1 MSRIFEITEKVASY
15 APHADVDLINR
26 AYVFAANAHAG
37 QTRRSGDPYIVHP
50 LAVADIL
57 ASLKMD
63 EATIVTGL
71 LHDTVEDTHVSLAD
85 VERHFGS
92 DIAQLVDGVTKIGK
106 IHFHSSEH
114 KQAENFRKMLMATA
128 RDVRVLIIKLADR
141 LHNMRT
147 LGFMSERKREAIS
160 TETIQIY
167 APLAH
172 RLGIHW
178 IKQEMEDLAFAN
190 LEREAYQ
197 ELLGKLQDRLEG
209 LNQIRERLEVIIQE
223 ALQRQGLNARV
234 QGRMKHLYSIY
245 AKMQRKH
252 VDFDE
257 IFDLVAFRVIV
268 DDITTC
274 YQTLGIIHSLYRP
287 VPGRFKDYIA
297 LPKPNGYQSLHTAV
311 IGPENFRIEVQIR
324 TEAMH
329 AYAED
334 GVAAHWIYKDLDA
347 SPRERESF
355 KWLRQLTELLQ
366 ETDNPGEFLENV
378 RLDLFV
384 QEVYVFSPDGDI
396 FALPRGA
403 RPLDFAY
410 AVHTDI
416 GHHCIGVRING
427 EMADFSTRLHNGD
440 QIEIMTS
447 PDQTPS
453 RQWLQ
458 YVKTPRARQ
467 AIRQWFR
474 RQEKETSVRIGRQI
488 LKDALGRTEVGDRVL
503 RRLGCESLEE
513 LQQRIGRG
521 DIPIQ
526 NLLDAAD
533 LDHTKPLKL
542 RGVTRAMMQ
551 AAECCHPIPGDPVLG
566 VFISG
571 KGMIIHHRKC
581 PQVTESKSGN
591 WLEVNWKPQPG
602 QLFKTG
608 IEVRSQNERG
618 MLARVTNSIASARS
632 SIEDLKLR
640 QKGGSMTEL
649 LFLIEVED
657 RKHLA
662 DVIRSIRGVDG
673 VVRVQ
678 RRNQVGL
685 SGQAE
690 SRSLAE
696 TLRDFFAGRK
706 HGRDGKGA
714 KHE

>member
-1 MSRIFEITEKVASY
+1 MSRIFEITERVASY
-15 APHADVDLINR
+15 APKADIDLINR

-37 QTRRSGDPYIVHP
+37 QLRNSGEPYIVHP
-50 LAVADIL
+50 LAVAGIL

-63 EATIVTGL
+63 DATIITAL
-71 LHDTVEDTHVSLAD
+71 LHDTVEDTSASLAD
-85 VERHFGS
+85 IERHFGN
-92 DIAQLVDGVTKIGK
+92 DITLLVDGVTKIGK
-106 IHFHSSEH
+106 IHFNSSEH
-114 KQAENFRKMLMATA
+114 KQAENFRKMLLATA
-128 RDVRVLIIKLADR
+128 KDVRVLIVKLADR

-147 LGFMSERKREAIS
+147 LGFMADHKREAIS

-178 IKQEMEDLAFAN
+178 IKQEMEDLAFSN
-190 LEREAYQ
+190 LEKEAYKS
-197 ELLGKLQDRLEG
+197 LLLELQDRLEG
-209 LNQIRERLEVIIQE
+209 LNQVRDRLEAIIQQ
-223 ALQRQGLNARV
+223 ALQRTGMDAKV
-234 QGRMKHLYSIY
+234 QGRMKHLYSIH

-268 DDITTC
+268 KDVTAC
-274 YQTLGIIHSLYRP
+274 YQTLGVVHSLYRP

-311 IGPENFRIEVQIR
+311 IGPEGFRIEVQIR

-329 AYAED
+329 SYAED
-334 GVAAHWIYKDLDA
+334 GVAAHWIYKDGEG
-347 SPRERESF
+347 SSKERESF
-355 KWLRQLTELLQ
+355 KWLKQLTDLLQ
-366 ETDNPGEFLENV
+366 DSENPGEFLENV

-384 QEVYVFSPDGDI
+384 QEVYVFSPGGDI

-410 AVHTDI
+410 AVHTDV
-416 GHHCIGVRING
+416 GDHCIGIRING

-447 PDQTPS
+447 PDQSPS

-467 AIRQWFR
+467 SIRQWFR
-474 RQEKETSVRIGRQI
+474 RQEKDTSIRIGKQV
-488 LKDALGRTEVGDRVL
+488 LKDSLGKGVL
-503 RRLGCESLEE
+503 SAKVLERLKYDNIEQ
-513 LQQRIGRG
+513 LQEHLGRG

-526 NLLDAAD
+526 DLLNAAD
-533 LDHTKPLKL
+533 VDRTGPLRIK
-542 RGVTRAMMQ
+542 GVSRAMMQ
-551 AAECCHPIPGDPVLG
+551 AADCCHPIPGDPVLG
-566 VFISG
+566 MFSAG

-581 PQVTESKSGN
+581 PKVADDKGEN

-608 IEVRSQNERG
+608 IEVRSLNERG
-618 MLARVTNSIASARS
+618 MLAKVTNSIAEANS
-632 SIEDLKLR
+632 SIDDLKLR

-657 RKHLA
+657 RVHLA
-662 DVIRSIRGVDG
+662 NVLRFIRGVKG
-673 VVRVQ
+673 VVTVQ

-685 SGQAE
+685 GGE
-690 SRSLAE
+690 PETRGLAE
-696 TLRDFFAGRK
+696 TLKDFFAGRK
-706 HGRDGKGA
+706 QDPKIKQGDK
-714 KHE
+714 